1 MIDSLNLFLQL
12 VLTSS
17 FLEDLDFDLK
27 KEKKKKKLNHK
38 ICLIKR
44 LQ

>member
-27 KEKKKKKLNHK
+27 KEEKKKLNHE